1 MMAGDARSAPD
12 QPAGVPAGVVVGAV
26 PDAVSSGQAARI
38 GDLADAAK
46 VQITIVLM
54 PKRAALAAQ
63 ADAVNDPASPR
74 FHHFLTF
81 AEMKAQFMPSDADVA
96 SVETWARNG
105 GLSEVN
111 RWSTNH
117 AIVLAGSAAQVNA
130 LLGVKLGQYR
140 LRGATYFA
148 NDRAPTVAASVAP
161 TIADI
166 LGLNSLDRFQ
176 PASVG
181 PQSVRDATDL
191 PHVATGAFVTTET
204 LRIDANPKAPHG
216 RMAAGVKPRIS
227 GPVGFGI
234 EPEDIWSEQ
243 AYDYQGLAKF
253 SHCCNPNNLAT
264 GSPVE
269 TSIAV
274 IGAHKP
280 DPKDL
285 TGFFKT
291 TYNLAANISLVSIGS
306 PKCCDDE
313 MTLDTEWSGATSNSM
328 GTSNNTAHIYIYA
341 AGSLSNGDLLN
352 AWEAALS
359 GNATRIATTSFS
371 NIEPAFGGIGN
382 SSISDYT
389 DVTRAMTAMGWT
401 LIAAAGDAGAD
412 GYTDSSSQSCLR
424 GAVLYPPTD
433 PNVLAA
439 GGTSLT
445 LNTPLA
451 YGSETAWCGNGC
463 GSNTACSGGLTKA
476 KTDGGGGGGGCSDTF
491 PATAW
496 NPGGCAGK
504 HRAIPDLSLN
514 ANAGQIIYYSYG
526 PSSFCTGSLCTYDGT
541 SIVAP
546 ELAGFFAQENAYLMT
561 LGNNCGPSHD
571 AACAPLGLRGGACA
585 AQPILRH
592 RFRQHVERPE
602 QRLQRGGGIRSGD
615 RAGLGEHDAARL
627 GHQQL
632 PDVRGI
638 DAAADQFRRRAAQHA
653 VFRAGDGDIRD
664 QRGQSRGCRL
674 HGGAGQRS
682 DGHEN
687 RADPRCRQSVLG
699 RTENPGGA
707 QRGGADRLR
716 AGMPHRLCPRL
727 GQSWRRQYGGE
738 LRPDLHGNEHA
749 VQLFG
754 IGLPGRRRH
763 AILYRFLPPDGE
775 FLGRWPVPDGGH
787 ELHRTGSGGAPVHL
801 CESLPAGHRELPGV
815 QHVIDPDLP
824 DQSGAAA
831 DAADHQLQGLLRDRP
846 AMREGGGRVSM
857 RRQRPVGHA
866 QEGTPRRVRPGGHA
880 Q

>member
-1 MMAGDARSAPD
+1 
-12 QPAGVPAGVVVGAV
+12 VGGCRGYR
-26 PDAVSSGQAARI
+26 P
-38 GDLADAAK
+38 DAAK

-571 AACAPLGLRGGACA
+571 AACAPLGRA
-585 AQPILRH
+585 ADAVYAAVHAPHNPYYDI
-592 RFRQHVERPE
+592 V
-602 QRLQRGGGIRSGD
+602 SGNTSNGLSKGYNAVAGYD
-615 RAGLGEHDAARL
+615 LATGLGSANMM
-627 GHQQL
+627 QL
-632 PDVRGI
+632 AWAI
-638 DAAADQFRRRAAQHA
+638 NNYLMS
-653 VFRAGDGDIRD
+653 AGSTPPLI
-664 QRGQSRGCRL
+664 SF
-674 HGGAGQRS
+674 
-682 DGHEN
+682 
-687 RADPRCRQSVLG
+687 
-699 RTENPGGA
+699 GGA
-707 QRGGADRLR
+707 QLNTLYSGPVTVTFAINAANRGVAGFTAALDSDPMDTKTEPTPGAGNPFWDGPKILGARSGVVPIAFVPGCHTVYVR
-716 AGMPHRLCPRL
+716 AWDNLGAGNTVASYGPICMGTNMQCSFSESACPAGGGTQSYTVSCPQTVNFSVD
-727 GQSWRRQYGGE
+727 GQFQTEATSYTGQEAAGRQYTYVK
-738 LRPDLHGNEHA
+738 A
-749 VQLFG
+749 C
-754 IGLPGRRRH
+754 LPGTVNCQGFNTSSTQTCP
-763 AILYRFLPPDGE
+763 INPVQPPTPPITNCKACYE
-775 FLGRWPVPDGGH
+775 TGRQCVKVAGGYQ
-787 ELHRTGSGGAPVHL
+787 
-801 CESLPAGHRELPGV
+801 C
-815 QHVIDPDLP
+815 
-824 DQSGAAA
+824 
-831 DAADHQLQGLLRDRP
+831 
-846 AMREGGGRVSM
+846 
-857 RRQRPVGHA
+857 VGNA
-866 QEGTPRRVRPGGHA
+866 Q
-880 Q
+880 